1 MSPIE
6 VMNKMATAFNNK
18 DVDAMMDLITDN
30 CIMQKDRGEVML
42 AGKPSFREFY
52 SSGMKQHPNMMLE
65 LRENFSVGSV
75 LFVHEINLGYV
86 VDGKETTLDT
96 TWVYQVVNG
105 KIALMHYFSIDY
117 KNVGDVF

>member
-52 SSGMKQHPNMMLE
+52 SSGMKQHPNMKLE

-75 LFVHEINLGYV
+75 LFVHEINQGYV

>member
-1 MSPIE
+1 
-6 VMNKMATAFNNK
+6 
-18 DVDAMMDLITDN
+18 
-30 CIMQKDRGEVML
+30 ML

-52 SSGMKQHPNMMLE
+52 SSGMKQHPNMKLE

-75 LFVHEINLGYV
+75 LFVHEINPGYV

>member
-6 VMNKMATAFNNK
+6 VMNEMAKAFNNQ
-18 DVDAMMDLITDN
+18 DIDAMMDLISDN

-52 SSGMKQHPNMMLE
+52 SSGMKMHPNMKLE

-75 LFVHEINLGYV
+75 LFVHEINPGYI

-96 TWVYQVVNG
+96 TWAYQVVNG

>member
-52 SSGMKQHPNMMLE
+52 SSGMNQHPNMKLE

-75 LFVHEINLGYV
+75 LFVHEINPGYV

>member
-52 SSGMKQHPNMMLE
+52 SSGMNQHPNMTLE
-65 LRENFSVGSV
+65 LRENFSFGSV
-75 LFVHEINLGYV
+75 LFVHEINPGYV

>member
-52 SSGMKQHPNMMLE
+52 SSGMNQHPNMMLE

-75 LFVHEINLGYV
+75 LFVHEINPGYV

>member
-1 MSPIE
+1 MSLIE

-52 SSGMKQHPNMMLE
+52 SSGMNQHPNMKLE